1 MRRLEDIENDLAE
14 TQNAL
19 EDAAMDWYL
28 VKRNRVKTHA
38 EAFIK
43 AEGTVGDRTA
53 HADLATADMG
63 WEAEGRYEGLKAK
76 ARVLGDRAAIGMA
89 ILKSQ
94 GRAM

>member
-1 MRRLEDIENDLAE
+1 MARLESIENDLAE

-19 EDAAMDWYL
+19 EDAALAWFKA
-28 VKRNRVKTHA
+28 KRDRVKAHA
-38 EAFIK
+38 EAYVQ
-43 AEGTVGDRTA
+43 AEGTVGDRGA
-53 HADLATADMG
+53 KADLATADMG

-94 GRAM
+94 GRTL